1 MIPFKVVT
9 KVEQDV
15 RPEIVAHIAEEFLE
29 YLSKLGWDTSWVRS
43 TPEPKAGDGGEMG
56 YRDMAQEWVLSLAER
71 EDG

>member
-1 MIPFKVVT
+1 MIPFNVVT

-15 RPEIVAHIAEEFLE
+15 RPEIVAKIAEDFLE
-29 YLSKLGWDTSWVRS
+29 YLDSQGWRTSWDRT

-56 YRDMAQEWVLSLAER
+56 YRDMAEEWVLSLAER